1 MKSPRA
7 GTLAPRLIPSRLG
20 RPLCGPSAEHA
31 RWVQGELSNF
41 GPSISAPDKDDA
53 VPRVRKANG
62 GKCEGGSR
70 YNVPDVMRGPRY
82 FDRPRAGTL
91 APRLLRFP
99 VGPAVLQASAEPLRW
114 VQGELS
120 NPPKRAATADSK
132 VALYRH
138 ALPTFTSA
146 RVGRGGR

>member
-1 MKSPRA
+1 MR
-7 GTLAPRLIPSRLG
+7 G
-20 RPLCGPSAEHA
+20 RP
-31 RWVQGELSNF
+31 
-41 GPSISAPDKDDA
+41 
-53 VPRVRKANG
+53 
-62 GKCEGGSR
+62 SR
-70 YNVPDVMRGPRY
+70 YNVPEVMRGPR
-82 FDRPRAGTL
+82 FTSTGPVQEPPP
-91 APRLLRFP
+91 PRLLRFP

-132 VALYRH
+132 AALYRH